1 MFPVRRCCCSV
12 ALYCSP
18 SWCNTLSSSVLNFV
32 EKWGFH
38 SVTNVL
44 GQAPTWYCSNPIS
57 DFECEFC
64 YDNITLGDVPS
75 YIVGAIALW
84 CFTVLQVGAAPC
96 AKEIWIMFKNRV
108 YIVQGY
114 RKVWKCGGT
123 SCNMESKIGRCKA
136 WGKAPPLPLPPCF
149 WHPCILV
156 YTVTDL

>member
-1 MFPVRRCCCSV
+1 MFPVHRCRCSV

-18 SWCNTLSSSVLNFV
+18 SWCGTLSSSVLNFV
-32 EKWGFH
+32 QKWGFH
-38 SVTNVL
+38 SITNVL

-75 YIVGAIALW
+75 YIVGAVPLW
-84 CFTVLQVGAAPC
+84 CFTVGAAPC

-136 WGKAPPLPLPPCF
+136 WGKAPPPSPASLFLTSL
-149 WHPCILV
+149 H
-156 YTVTDL
+156 TVTDL